1 MGIISSL
8 WNIKIATMHDDSSY
22 RVSAGRVNVD
32 FNFNNNYTYDL
43 INFKRSKFRFVRI
56 LNLSVQSI

>member
-1 MGIISSL
+1 M
-8 WNIKIATMHDDSSY
+8 KIATMHDDSSY

-43 INFKRSKFRFVRI
+43 INFKRSKFRFIRI
-56 LNLSVQSI
+56 LNLSV